1 MSRPSVIDFIAGLG
15 LSAFIILALNS
26 NAKAEPTL
34 EQAEK
39 ELSAVDF
46 ANYKHCLYTSAFS
59 AVIMEGMNK
68 GESVQYLYQDM
79 SKRSAGLPK
88 PTRDTINIMVS
99 FSNDLVSHSGEI
111 VDPIEYAEWN
121 YERCIGS
128 LLPHLKEK
136 LALNKEGK

>member
-1 MSRPSVIDFIAGLG
+1 MKTA
-15 LSAFIILALNS
+15 LALALS
-26 NAKAEPTL
+26 IGSMIGMAHAEPTL

-39 ELSAVDF
+39 ELSAPDF

-59 AVIMEGMNK
+59 AVIMEGLNK

-79 SKRSAGLPK
+79 SKRSASLPK
-88 PTRDTINIMVS
+88 PTRDTINLMVS

-121 YERCIGS
+121 YERCIGAV
-128 LLPHLKEK
+128 LPHLKEK
-136 LALNKEGK
+136 LAL